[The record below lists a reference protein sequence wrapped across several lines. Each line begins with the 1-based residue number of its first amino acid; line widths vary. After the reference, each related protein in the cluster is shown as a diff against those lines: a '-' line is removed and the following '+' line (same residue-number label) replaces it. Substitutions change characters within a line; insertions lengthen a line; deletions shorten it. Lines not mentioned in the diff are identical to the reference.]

1 MSLITRCPACST
13 VFKVVADQ
21 LKVSGG
27 WVRCGHCSE
36 VFDAQTALLAGGV
49 AAVAP
54 VPVSASEAEPPPVS
68 MPTPSVVSKNAA
80 AEESS
85 LAVATA
91 SEAVVFVA
99 APDAPMDSALEAS
112 PKDSVVPASGYS
124 SENFDSSFFERPTP
138 PPDVSFVRQAQRQA
152 FWRRPLLRAAMGV
165 ICLALLCLLAV
176 QVAVFERDR
185 IAAMEP
191 RAKPWL
197 LALCEPLG
205 CTLAPLRQSEA
216 LLIESSTFNKLRP
229 DVYRLSVTIKN
240 NGLLELAM
248 PSLDLALTDSQDQ
261 AIVRRVITPTELRA
275 AATLAARGEFNGVVN
290 VQIDKAALT
299 GSANTFAGSIAG
311 FRVAAFYP

>member
-68 MPTPSVVSKNAA
+68 MPTPSTNAA
-80 AEESS
+80 AAESS
-85 LAVATA
+85 PAVAATD
-91 SEAVVFVA
+91 SEAVADA
-99 APDAPMDSALEAS
+99 ATPHAPVDSALEAS

-152 FWRRPLLRAAMGV
+152 FWRRPLLRAAMGG
-165 ICLALLCLLAV
+165 ICLALLCLLAA

-261 AIVRRVITPTELRA
+261 AIVRRVITPAELRA
-275 AATLAARGEFNGVVN
+275 AATLAAQGEFNGVVN
-290 VQIDKAALT
+290 VQIDRAALT